1 MFRSKHWQRGS
12 TLAMLCLF
20 VMTSASLVLAANVHA
35 IANNTP
41 RIPAN
46 AQNLGPENAN
56 KSMTVTVWLRQHNKA
71 ELDALARSMYQKG
84 SPNYHRWLTRDQYAA
99 RFAPTAQEA
108 STVRDYLSARGLK
121 IASVD
126 KNNHFVVAQGRV
138 ADVQNAF
145 HVQINRFKINGEV
158 RRANLADP
166 MIEGAAGA
174 LVSSVQGLSSR
185 VYMPHVARPI
195 DPSSGKPYKG
205 VPLAS
210 IGGNPNGLFFA
221 GNCLRSAQT
230 HTFKTG
236 GGNPRATYKGNRF
249 GSDIDSGVGNL
260 PPCGYSPAEVQS
272 AYGLKA
278 LHKAGWTG
286 KGQTIV
292 IVDAFGS
299 PTIRKDAN
307 TFSSLYGLPKL
318 TANNFGIIK
327 VGVATGCTPAD
338 GCNPANWVGET
349 TLDVEWAHAV
359 APDANILL
367 IAAKDNTFTNL
378 DLAVFLAASNQLG
391 SVISNSYGA
400 PEVLVSPAEL
410 IVQDANNQIAAI
422 LGASANYSSGDNGDF
437 SVASGGDFTSVETP
451 SSSPF
456 ATAVGGTSLFL
467 NSAKTAIKLQTGWG
481 NNETRI
487 ADVSPNPPVIPPLHL
502 GFVFGA
508 GGGESGFFAKPSYQS
523 GLPGAGRQVPDIG
536 YLADPFTGVE
546 LIITDASAGGQVVEV
561 IGGTSLACPMFSALW
576 AIANQAADQPLGLA
590 APFLYDLPS
599 DAITD
604 VIDETSSKNVTGTIF
619 NPPAAPVTVT
629 ADDLAEPLEN
639 TVNYVS
645 AMYNSPFSTRWFV
658 LTFGTDTSLTT
669 APGWDNVTGLGTPN
683 GLKFVEAVVAAAP
696 AAAH

>member
-1 MFRSKHWQRGS
+1 MSRSTDRLHRGIAL
-12 TLAMLCLF
+12 TALLLLAMSACLAF
-20 VMTSASLVLAANVHA
+20 AATTYT
-35 IANNTP
+35 ISNNTP
-41 RIPAN
+41 RLPSN
-46 AQNLGPENAN
+46 ARILGPENAA
-56 KSMTVTVWLRQHNKA
+56 KSMTVTLWLKQHNKA
-71 ELDALARSMYQKG
+71 ELDALVKQMYQKG
-84 SPNYHRWLTRDQYAA
+84 SPNYHKFLTRDQYNA
-99 RFAPTAQEA
+99 RFAPTAQDA
-108 STVRDYLSARGLK
+108 AAVRTFLTSRGLK
-121 IASVD
+121 IVSTD
-126 KNNHFVVAQGRV
+126 KNNHFVSAQGRV
-138 ADVQNAF
+138 GDVQNAF
-145 HVQINRFKINGEV
+145 HVQISRVMVNGET
-158 RRANLADP
+158 RRMNLSDP
-166 MIEGAAGA
+166 MIEGAAGG
-174 LVSSVQGLSSR
+174 LVSSVQGLNDR
-185 VYMPHVARPI
+185 VYLPHSMRPV
-195 DPSSGKPYKG
+195 DPSTGKPFRG
-205 VPLAS
+205 LPLAS
-210 IGGNPNGLFFA
+210 IGSPNGAFFA

-249 GSDIDSGVGNL
+249 GSDITSDVPNL

-307 TFSSLYGLPKL
+307 TFSDFYGLPKL

-400 PEVLVSPAEL
+400 PEVLIPGSEL
-410 IVQDANNQIAAI
+410 TVQDTNNELAAA

-437 SVASGGDFTSVETP
+437 GPASGGAFTSVETP

-456 ATAVGGTSLFL
+456 GTAVGGTSLFL
-467 NSAKTAIKLQTGWG
+467 NSAQTAIKLQTGWG

-487 ADVSPNPPVIPPLHL
+487 ADVAPNPPVIPPLDL

-508 GGGESGFFAKPSYQS
+508 GGGESGFFPKPAYQS
-523 GLPGAGRQVPDIG
+523 SLSGTGRMVPDIG

-546 LIITDASAGGQVVEV
+546 LIITDNSAGGQVVEV

-576 AIANQAADQPLGLA
+576 AIANQAAGQPLGLA
-590 APFLYDLPS
+590 APVLYDLPS

-604 VIDETSSKNVTGTIF
+604 VIDETSSKNVTGTIY
-619 NPPAAPVTVT
+619 NPPAAPVPVS
-629 ADDLAEPLEN
+629 ADDLAGPLEN
-639 TVNYVS
+639 TTNYVS

-669 APGWDNVTGLGTPN
+669 GPGWDNVTGLGTPN
-683 GLKFVEAVVAAAP
+683 GQKFVQAVVAATAP
-696 AAAH
+696 